1 MGSSSTNSSKRK
13 PQSTNTGR
21 TKGSE
26 RGPGGASDSE
36 QGMAAGNQKQGSSRK
51 PSPGRRSGG

>member
-21 TKGSE
+21 TKGAE
-26 RGPGGASDSE
+26 RGPSGVSDSE
-36 QGMAAGNQKQGSSRK
+36 QGMASPNQKQGASRK
-51 PSPGRRSGG
+51 APQGGKR